1 MDYDKFIE
9 RLEKE
14 LVVTLGC
21 TEPIAIAFAAALAK
35 KHVKGEIITS
45 VRVLASSNVLKNAM
59 AVAIPGAQG
68 CGVDLAAAL
77 GVFAGDFS
85 KGLEVLTGL
94 TPVDVEKAKRLIEG
108 ELVSVE
114 LAETLKKLY
123 IEVVVETTQS
133 YAKVI
138 VADEHTKVVLIEV
151 DGLTLINTLTEN
163 ELSGNGIGREGGN
176 VTGDVGT
183 GNESG
188 SETGIKPGRRT
199 EGESDTGR
207 EEDSFI
213 TLDSIWEFVQ
223 RVQIKDLDIIKKAIE
238 LNTIIGL
245 EGLTHEYGL
254 QVGKTINESIRKGFL
269 TDDLIT
275 HAMALTAGASDAR
288 MSGSTLPVMSN
299 SGSGN
304 QGISATLP
312 VVAVGE
318 RLQVSNER
326 LIRAVTLSNLIA
338 IYIKIR
344 IGRLSA
350 LCGAT
355 ASGTG
360 ASCGITYLLG
370 GGKAEIKSAI
380 QNMQGNTTGMFCDG
394 AKVGCA
400 LKLSSCTNAAVLAA
414 LMAIEGIAI
423 QSTDGII
430 ERNAEQTIENLR
442 RLANEGSRE
451 VDRVILDIM
460 VNKKVS

>member
-1 MDYDKFIE
+1 MNYEKFLE

-35 KHVKGEIITS
+35 KHVMGEIVTS
-45 VRVLASSNVLKNAM
+45 VRVLASANVIKNAM

-68 CGVDLAAAL
+68 CGVNLAAAL
-77 GVFAGDFS
+77 GVLAGDFS
-85 KGLEVLTGL
+85 KGLEVLAGL
-94 TPVDVEKAKRLIEG
+94 TPSDVEKAKRMIDDK
-108 ELVSVE
+108 LVTVE
-114 LAETLKKLY
+114 LAETSKKLY

-151 DGLTLINTLTEN
+151 DGVTFINTLTEN
-163 ELSGNGIGREGGN
+163 NSNGGGSGRKE
-176 VTGDVGT
+176 
-183 GNESG
+183 
-188 SETGIKPGRRT
+188 
-199 EGESDTGR
+199 DT
-207 EEDSFI
+207 FI

-223 RVQIKDLDIIKKAIE
+223 CVRIKDLDIIKKAIE
-238 LNTIIGL
+238 LNTTIGL
-245 EGLTHEYGL
+245 EGLTHGYGL
-254 QVGKTINESIRKGFL
+254 QVGKTINENIRKGIL

-275 HAMALTAGASDAR
+275 YAMALTAGASDAR

-318 RLQVSNER
+318 RLQVSYES

-338 IYIKIR
+338 IYIKLK

-380 QNMQGNTTGMFCDG
+380 QNMQGNTSGMFCDG

-400 LKLSSCTNAAVLAA
+400 LKLSTCTNAAVLSA
-414 LMAIEGIAI
+414 LMAIEGIVI
-423 QSTDGII
+423 QATDGII
-430 ERNAEQTIENLR
+430 ECNAEQTIENLG

-460 VNKKVS
+460 VNKRVS

>member
-1 MDYDKFIE
+1 MNYEKFLE

-35 KHVKGEIITS
+35 KNVKEENVTSIT
-45 VRVLASSNVLKNAM
+45 VLASTNVLKNAM
-59 AVAIPGAQG
+59 AVMIPGAQG

-77 GVFAGDFS
+77 GVLAGDDT

-94 TPVDVEKAKRLIEG
+94 TPLDVEKAKAMVEG
-108 ELVSVE
+108 GVVTVGI
-114 LAETLKKLY
+114 AKTAKKLY
-123 IEVVVETTQS
+123 IEVSVATPHS
-133 YAKVI
+133 CAKVI
-138 VADEHTKVVLIEV
+138 VADEHTRVVFVEADGKVVL
-151 DGLTLINTLTEN
+151 N
-163 ELSGNGIGREGGN
+163 ELPDHELEADWSEGNKQ
-176 VTGDVGT
+176 DH
-183 GNESG
+183 
-188 SETGIKPGRRT
+188 
-199 EGESDTGR
+199 
-207 EEDSFI
+207 EDEFI

-223 RVQIKDLDIIKKAIE
+223 HVQISDLSIINQTIE
-238 LNTIIGL
+238 LNTSVGL
-245 EGLTHEYGL
+245 EGLRNSYGL
-254 QVGKTINESIRKGFL
+254 EVGKTIKDSVSNGML
-269 TDDLIT
+269 ADDLIT
-275 HAMALTAGASDAR
+275 YAMALTAGASDAR
-288 MSGSTLPVMSN
+288 MSGCTMPVMSN

-318 RLQVSNER
+318 KLQVSKEQ

-338 IYIKIR
+338 IYIKLK

-360 ASCGITYLLG
+360 ASCGIAYLLG
-370 GGKAEIKSAI
+370 GGIREIKSAI

-400 LKLSSCTNAAVLAA
+400 LKLSTCTSAAVQSA
-414 LMAIEGIAI
+414 LMAVQGKTI

-430 ERNAEQTIENLR
+430 ESNAEETLENLG
-442 RLANEGSRE
+442 RLAKQGSAE
-451 VDRVILDIM
+451 VDHIILDIM
-460 VNKKVS
+460 VQKKVG

>member
-1 MDYDKFIE
+1 MNYEKFLK

-21 TEPIAIAFAAALAK
+21 TEPMAIAYAAALAK

-45 VRVLASSNVLKNAM
+45 VRVLASANVLKNAM
-59 AVAIPGAQG
+59 AVLIPGANG

-77 GVFAGDFS
+77 GVLAGDFT
-85 KGLEVLTGL
+85 KGLEVLDGL
-94 TPVDVEKAKRLIEG
+94 TPRDVEKAKILIEQG
-108 ELVSVE
+108 NVKVG
-114 LAETLKKLY
+114 LADTLKKLY
-123 IEVVVETTQS
+123 IEVILETPQS

-138 VADEHTKVVLIEV
+138 VADEHTQVVFVEV
-151 DGLTLINTLTEN
+151 DGKVMINSLFAEESSAN
-163 ELSGNGIGREGGN
+163 ETCDQGNF
-176 VTGDVGT
+176 
-183 GNESG
+183 
-188 SETGIKPGRRT
+188 
-199 EGESDTGR
+199 
-207 EEDSFI
+207 EDSFI
-213 TLDSIWEFVQ
+213 TIDSIWEFV
-223 RVQIKDLDIIKKAIE
+223 RRAQISDLTIIKKAID
-238 LNTIIGL
+238 LNTNVGL
-245 EGLTHEYGL
+245 EGLANAYGL
-254 QVGKTINESIRKGFL
+254 EVGKTIKNGVRKGIL
-269 TDDLIT
+269 SDDLIS

-288 MSGSTLPVMSN
+288 MSGCTMPVMSN

-318 RLQVSNER
+318 KLKVSNEQ

-338 IYIKIR
+338 IYIKLK

-370 GGKAEIKSAI
+370 GGKEEIKSAI

-394 AKVGCA
+394 AKAGCA
-400 LKLSSCTNAAVLAA
+400 LKLSTCTSAAVQSAI
-414 LMAIEGIAI
+414 MAIEGKTI

-430 ERNAEQTIENLR
+430 ESTAEQTIENLG
-442 RLANEGSRE
+442 RLANQGSSE
-451 VDRVILDIM
+451 VDRIILDIM
-460 VNKKVS
+460 VQKKVG

>member
-1 MDYDKFIE
+1 MDYEKFIE

-21 TEPIAIAFAAALAK
+21 TEPIAIAFAAALAR
-35 KHVKGEIITS
+35 KHAKGEIVTA
-45 VRVLASSNVLKNAM
+45 VRVLASANVLKNAM
-59 AVAIPGAQG
+59 AVVIPGTQG
-68 CGVDLAAAL
+68 SGVNFAAAL
-77 GVFAGDFS
+77 GVLAGDFS

-94 TPVDVEKAKRLIEG
+94 TQGDVEKAKKMIEDK
-108 ELVSVE
+108 LVTVGV
-114 LAETLKKLY
+114 AETSKKLY
-123 IEVVVETTQS
+123 IEVVVKTSQS

-151 DGLTLINTLTEN
+151 DGLTLIDTLTEKN
-163 ELSGNGIGREGGN
+163 GSLSSI
-176 VTGDVGT
+176 
-183 GNESG
+183 G
-188 SETGIKPGRRT
+188 SE
-199 EGESDTGR
+199 R

-223 RVQIKDLDIIKKAIE
+223 RVQIKDLDIIKKAME
-238 LNTIIGL
+238 LNTTIGL

-254 QVGKTINESIRKGFL
+254 QVGKTIKESIRKGFL

-275 HAMALTAGASDAR
+275 YAMALTAGASDAR

-318 RLQVSNER
+318 RLQVSTER

-338 IYIKIR
+338 IYIKLR

-370 GGKAEIKSAI
+370 GGKAEIKAAI
-380 QNMQGNTTGMFCDG
+380 QNMQGNTAGMFCDG

-414 LMAIEGIAI
+414 LMAIDGIAI
-423 QSTDGII
+423 QPTDGII
-430 ERNAEQTIENLR
+430 ECTAEQTIENLG
-442 RLANEGSRE
+442 RLANECSRE

-460 VNKKVS
+460 VSKKVS

>member
-1 MDYDKFIE
+1 MDYEKFLE
-9 RLEKE
+9 RLDKE
-14 LVVTLGC
+14 MVVTLGC
-21 TEPIAIAFAAALAK
+21 TEPMAIAFAAALAK
-35 KHVKGEIITS
+35 KHVKGEIVTS
-45 VRVLASSNVLKNAM
+45 VRVLASANVIKNAM
-59 AVAIPGAQG
+59 AVIIPGTQG
-68 CGVDLAAAL
+68 SGVNLAAAL
-77 GVFAGDFS
+77 GVLVGDFS

-94 TPVDVEKAKRLIEG
+94 TPRNVDEAKRMIEDK
-108 ELVSVE
+108 LVTVGV
-114 LAETLKKLY
+114 AETTKKLY
-123 IEVVVETTQS
+123 IEVVVETFQS

-151 DGLTLINTLTEN
+151 DGLTLINKLTEN
-163 ELSGNGIGREGGN
+163 KPNGSGR
-176 VTGDVGT
+176 
-183 GNESG
+183 
-188 SETGIKPGRRT
+188 K
-199 EGESDTGR
+199 
-207 EEDSFI
+207 EDSFI

-223 RVQIKDLDIIKKAIE
+223 RVQVKDLDIIKKAIE
-238 LNTIIGL
+238 LNTTIGL
-245 EGLTHEYGL
+245 EGLTNDYGL
-254 QVGKTINESIRKGFL
+254 QVGKTIKESIRKGIL

-275 HAMALTAGASDAR
+275 YAMALTAGASDAR

-338 IYIKIR
+338 IYIKLK

-414 LMAIEGIAI
+414 IMAIEGIAI
-423 QSTDGII
+423 QATDGII
-430 ERNAEQTIENLR
+430 ERNAEQTIENLG
-442 RLANEGSRE
+442 RLAHEGSRE
-451 VDRVILDIM
+451 MDRVILDIM
-460 VNKKVS
+460 VNKRVARPS

>member
-1 MDYDKFIE
+1 MDEEFLE

-45 VRVLASSNVLKNAM
+45 VRVLASANVIKNAM
-59 AVAIPGAQG
+59 AVVIPGSQG
-68 CGVDLAAAL
+68 SGVNLAATL
-77 GVFAGDFS
+77 GVLAGDFS

-94 TPVDVEKAKRLIEG
+94 TPRDVEKAKKMIEDK
-108 ELVSVE
+108 LVTVG
-114 LAETLKKLY
+114 LAETSKKLY
-123 IEVVVETTQS
+123 IEVVVETSQS

-138 VADEHTKVVLIEV
+138 VADEHTKVVFIEV
-151 DGLTLINTLTEN
+151 DGLTLINTLADDPSN
-163 ELSGNGIGREGGN
+163 R
-176 VTGDVGT
+176 
-183 GNESG
+183 SG
-188 SETGIKPGRRT
+188 SVRK
-199 EGESDTGR
+199 
-207 EEDSFI
+207 EDSFI

-223 RVQIKDLDIIKKAIE
+223 RVRIKDLDIIKKAIE
-238 LNTIIGL
+238 LNTTIGL
-245 EGLTHEYGL
+245 EGLTNEYGL
-254 QVGKTINESIRKGFL
+254 QVGRTINESIRKGIL

-312 VVAVGE
+312 VVAVGS

-326 LIRAVTLSNLIA
+326 LIRAVTLSHLIA
-338 IYIKIR
+338 IYIKLK

-370 GGKAEIKSAI
+370 GGKAEIMSAI

-423 QSTDGII
+423 QATDGII
-430 ERNAEQTIENLR
+430 ECNAEQTIENLG
-442 RLANEGSRE
+442 RLANEGCRE
-451 VDRVILDIM
+451 VDQIILDIM

>member
-1 MDYDKFIE
+1 MDGKFLE
-9 RLEKE
+9 SLEKE
-14 LVVTLGC
+14 LVVTSGC
-21 TEPIAIAFAAALAK
+21 TEPIAIAYAAAVAK
-35 KHVKGEIITS
+35 NHVNGEIVTS
-45 VRVLASSNVLKNAM
+45 VSVLASTNVIKNAM
-59 AVAIPGAQG
+59 AVVIPGTQG
-68 CGVDLAAAL
+68 SGANLAAAL
-77 GVFAGDFS
+77 GVVAGDSS

-94 TPVDVEKAKRLIEG
+94 TPGDVEKAKRMINDK
-108 ELVSVE
+108 LVVIG
-114 LAETLKKLY
+114 LAKSTKKLY
-123 IEVVVETTQS
+123 IEVVVETSCS
-133 YAKVI
+133 YARVI
-138 VADEHTKVVLIEV
+138 IADEHTKVVLIEV
-151 DGLTLINTLTEN
+151 DGLNLINTLTKN
-163 ELSGNGIGREGGN
+163 KSS
-176 VTGDVGT
+176 
-183 GNESG
+183 ESG
-188 SETGIKPGRRT
+188 DMRQE
-199 EGESDTGR
+199 DT
-207 EEDSFI
+207 FI

-223 RVQIKDLDIIKKAIE
+223 RVKIEDLAIIKKTIE
-238 LNTIIGL
+238 LNTRIGL
-245 EGLTHEYGL
+245 EGLTNKYGL
-254 QVGKTINESIRKGFL
+254 QVGKTIKESIRKGIL
-269 TDDLIT
+269 ADDLIT
-275 HAMALTAGASDAR
+275 YAMALTAGASDAR

-318 RLQVSNER
+318 RLNVSNER

-338 IYIKIR
+338 IYIKSR

-380 QNMQGNTTGMFCDG
+380 QNMQGTTTGMFCDG

-423 QSTDGII
+423 QATDGII
-430 ERNAEQTIENLR
+430 ECNAEQTIENLA
-442 RLANEGSRE
+442 RLANEGTAD

-460 VNKKVS
+460 VHKQVS

>member
-1 MDYDKFIE
+1 MDYDKFLE

-21 TEPIAIAFAAALAK
+21 TEPIAIAFAAALAR
-35 KHVKGEIITS
+35 KHVKGEIIKS
-45 VRVLASSNVLKNAM
+45 VRVLASANVMKNAM
-59 AVAIPGAQG
+59 AVAIPGANG
-68 CGVDLAAAL
+68 CGVNLAAAL
-77 GVFAGDFS
+77 GVLVGDFS
-85 KGLEVLTGL
+85 KGLEVLMGL
-94 TPVDVEKAKRLIEG
+94 TPEDVDKAKRMIENQ
-108 ELVSVE
+108 LVTVG
-114 LAETLKKLY
+114 LAETSKKLY
-123 IEVVVETTQS
+123 IEVVVETSQS
-133 YAKVI
+133 YARVI

-151 DGLTLINTLTEN
+151 DGVTLINTLLEN
-163 ELSGNGIGREGGN
+163 KPNGSISGL
-176 VTGDVGT
+176 
-183 GNESG
+183 G
-188 SETGIKPGRRT
+188 SERN
-199 EGESDTGR
+199 EDT
-207 EEDSFI
+207 FI

-223 RVQIKDLDIIKKAIE
+223 GVRIKDLDIIKKAIE
-238 LNTIIGL
+238 LNTTIGL
-245 EGLTHEYGL
+245 EGLTNEYGL
-254 QVGKTINESIRKGFL
+254 QVGKTINESIRRGIL

-288 MSGSTLPVMSN
+288 MAGSTLPVMSN

-312 VVAVGE
+312 VVAIGE

-338 IYIKIR
+338 IYIKLK

-370 GGKAEIKSAI
+370 GGKAEIKAAI

-400 LKLSSCTNAAVLAA
+400 LKLSSCTNAAVISA

-423 QSTDGII
+423 QATDGII
-430 ERNAEQTIENLR
+430 EGTAEQTIENLG

-451 VDRVILDIM
+451 MDRVILDIM
-460 VNKKVS
+460 VSKERGGSASHLLGHACVVPN

>member
-1 MDYDKFIE
+1 MDYDKFLG

-35 KHVKGEIITS
+35 KHVKGDLVTS
-45 VRVLASSNVLKNAM
+45 VRVLASVNVLKNAM
-59 AVAIPGAQG
+59 AVAIPGAHG
-68 CGVDLAAAL
+68 CGVNLAAAL

-85 KGLEVLTGL
+85 KGLEVLAGL
-94 TPVDVEKAKRLIEG
+94 TPEDVEKAKRMIEDK
-108 ELVSVE
+108 LVTVGV
-114 LAETLKKLY
+114 AETSKKLY
-123 IEVVVETTQS
+123 IEVVVETAQS

-138 VADEHTKVVLIEV
+138 VADEHTKVALIEV
-151 DGLTLINTLTEN
+151 DGATLMDTLTKNKPNGSGAGIEN
-163 ELSGNGIGREGGN
+163 GSEVGSKMGCSGNGR
-176 VTGDVGT
+176 D
-183 GNESG
+183 
-188 SETGIKPGRRT
+188 
-199 EGESDTGR
+199 
-207 EEDSFI
+207 EDAFI

-223 RVQIKDLDIIKKAIE
+223 RVRIEDLNIIKKAIE
-238 LNTIIGL
+238 LNTTIGL

-254 QVGKTINESIRKGFL
+254 QVGKTIKESIRKGFL

-275 HAMALTAGASDAR
+275 YAMALTAGASDAR

-318 RLQVSNER
+318 RLQVSNEH
-326 LIRAVTLSNLIA
+326 LMRAVTLSNLIA
-338 IYIKIR
+338 IYIKLR

-360 ASCGITYLLG
+360 ASCGIAYLLG
-370 GGKAEIKSAI
+370 GGKAEIKAAI

-423 QSTDGII
+423 QATDGII
-430 ERNAEQTIENLR
+430 EGTAEQTIENLG
-442 RLANEGSRE
+442 RLANEGFPV

-460 VNKKVS
+460 VNKGGSASHVLSHAVAVPN

>member
-1 MDYDKFIE
+1 MDYEKFLE
-9 RLEKE
+9 RLDKE
-14 LVVTLGC
+14 MVVTLGC
-21 TEPIAIAFAAALAK
+21 TEPMAIAFAAALAK
-35 KHVKGEIITS
+35 KHVKGEIVTS
-45 VRVLASSNVLKNAM
+45 VRVLASANVIKNAM
-59 AVAIPGAQG
+59 AVIIPGTQG
-68 CGVDLAAAL
+68 SGVNLAAAL
-77 GVFAGDFS
+77 GVLVGDFS

-94 TPVDVEKAKRLIEG
+94 TPRNVDEAKRMIEDK
-108 ELVSVE
+108 LVTVGV
-114 LAETLKKLY
+114 AETTKKLY
-123 IEVVVETTQS
+123 IEVVVETFQS

-151 DGLTLINTLTEN
+151 DGLTLINKLTEN
-163 ELSGNGIGREGGN
+163 KPNGSGR
-176 VTGDVGT
+176 
-183 GNESG
+183 
-188 SETGIKPGRRT
+188 K
-199 EGESDTGR
+199 
-207 EEDSFI
+207 EDSFI

-223 RVQIKDLDIIKKAIE
+223 RVQVKDLDIIKKAIE
-238 LNTIIGL
+238 LNTTIGL
-245 EGLTHEYGL
+245 EGLTNDYGL
-254 QVGKTINESIRKGFL
+254 QVGKTIKESIRKGIL

-275 HAMALTAGASDAR
+275 YAMALTAGASDAR

-338 IYIKIR
+338 IYIKLK

-414 LMAIEGIAI
+414 IMAIAGIAI
-423 QSTDGII
+423 QATDGII
-430 ERNAEQTIENLR
+430 ERNAEQTIENLG
-442 RLANEGSRE
+442 RLAHEGSRE
-451 VDRVILDIM
+451 MDRVILDIM
-460 VNKKVS
+460 VNKRVARPS

>member
-1 MDYDKFIE
+1 MDLDYDKFIE

-14 LVVTLGC
+14 MVVTLGC

-35 KHVKGEIITS
+35 KHVKGEVVTS
-45 VRVLASSNVLKNAM
+45 VKVLASTNVLKNAM
-59 AVAIPGAQG
+59 AVAIPGAHG
-68 CGVDLAAAL
+68 CGVNLAAAL
-77 GVFAGDFS
+77 GVLAGDFS
-85 KGLEVLTGL
+85 KGLEVLAGL
-94 TPVDVEKAKRLIEG
+94 TVGDVDKAKKMIEDKLITVG
-108 ELVSVE
+108 
-114 LAETLKKLY
+114 LAETTKKLY

-151 DGLTLINTLTEN
+151 DGLILINTLA
-163 ELSGNGIGREGGN
+163 GN
-176 VTGDVGT
+176 VVCETP
-183 GNESG
+183 SG
-188 SETGIKPGRRT
+188 GGVK
-199 EGESDTGR
+199 GR

-223 RVQIKDLDIIKKAIE
+223 RVQIKDLKIIKKAIE

-275 HAMALTAGASDAR
+275 YAMALTAGASDAR

-318 RLQVSNER
+318 KLQVSNEQ
-326 LIRAVTLSNLIA
+326 LMRAVTLSNLIA
-338 IYIKIR
+338 IYIKLR

-423 QSTDGII
+423 QATDGII
-430 ERNAEQTIENLR
+430 ERNAEQTIENLGR
-442 RLANEGSRE
+442 IANEGSRE
-451 VDRVILDIM
+451 VDRIILDIM
-460 VNKKVS
+460 VNKNAS